1 MHILM
6 YRWKAYNYRDI
17 EQTLLLLGHTVDNI
31 EQELGSYDVSPE
43 FERVI
48 EEKIRGTHYDMVF
61 TVNYFPLISNVC
73 ERTGVKYISWTCDN
87 PLISM
92 YHESVFH
99 ACNYIFT
106 FDKTNYL
113 EFRGM
118 GVKHI
123 WYLPLAVD
131 TERMDALLGAP
142 EETGS
147 VGEEEAGIAL
157 EETRTT
163 EIAPEKA
170 GTTGV
175 AHEGMKTAGTVPE
188 EDGTTGIV
196 RKGMKTAGTVPEGT
210 GEAGRRKATQYPEMQ
225 KYCGDVAFVGSLY
238 ERNSYD
244 KIKNR
249 LPEYLR
255 GYFDAVME
263 AQLNISGANIVEPM
277 LTTNILEQ
285 LQEYFQL
292 EKSEGSFSDLGLIFQ
307 TTVLGFKIAEI
318 ERRRALIELSK
329 HYKVNVYS
337 NSDVSDLLRIQ
348 YCGSVDYWSEMPK
361 VFRMSKINLNFTIPN
376 IKSGIPLRIWDV
388 LGCGGFL
395 LTNYQAEIPYYFK
408 EGEDLVC
415 FDGLEDLC
423 EKVGY
428 YLEHEEER
436 KRIAWN
442 GYRKVREKHSYIER
456 IRTILDTVAGE
467 DTK

>member
-17 EQTLLLLGHTVDNI
+17 EQTFLLLGHTVDNI

-73 ERTGVKYISWTCDN
+73 ERTGVKYVSWTCDN

-99 ACNYIFT
+99 DCNYIFT

-113 EFRGM
+113 EFREM

-131 TERMDALLGAP
+131 TERMDALLG
-142 EETGS
+142 
-147 VGEEEAGIAL
+147 
-157 EETRTT
+157 
-163 EIAPEKA
+163 
-170 GTTGV
+170 
-175 AHEGMKTAGTVPE
+175 VPE
-188 EDGTTGIV
+188 EV
-196 RKGMKTAGTVPEGT
+196 
-210 GEAGRRKATQYPEMQ
+210 GRWKVAQDPEMQ
-225 KYCGDVAFVGSLY
+225 KYRGDVAFVGSLY

-337 NSDVSDLLRIQ
+337 NSNVSDLLRIQ

-415 FDGLEDLC
+415 FDSLEDLC

-456 IRTILDTVAGE
+456 IHTILDTVAGE
-467 DTK
+467 DAK

>member
-17 EQTLLLLGHTVDNI
+17 EQTFLLLGHTVDNI

-142 EETGS
+142 EE
-147 VGEEEAGIAL
+147 
-157 EETRTT
+157 
-163 EIAPEKA
+163 
-170 GTTGV
+170 
-175 AHEGMKTAGTVPE
+175 
-188 EDGTTGIV
+188 
-196 RKGMKTAGTVPEGT
+196 
-210 GEAGRRKATQYPEMQ
+210 AGRWKAAQDPEMR
-225 KYCGDVAFVGSLY
+225 KYRGDVAFVGSLY

-337 NSDVSDLLRIQ
+337 NSDVSDLLQIQ

-376 IKSGIPLRIWDV
+376 IKSAIPLRIWDV

-442 GYRKVREKHSYIER
+442 GYHKVREKHSYIER
-456 IRTILDTVAGE
+456 IHTILDTVAGE
-467 DTK
+467 DAK

>member
-17 EQTLLLLGHTVDNI
+17 EQTFLLLGHTVDNI

-43 FERVI
+43 FEQVI

-73 ERTGVKYISWTCDN
+73 ERTGVKYVSWTCDN

-142 EETGS
+142 EK
-147 VGEEEAGIAL
+147 
-157 EETRTT
+157 
-163 EIAPEKA
+163 PE
-170 GTTGV
+170 
-175 AHEGMKTAGTVPE
+175 
-188 EDGTTGIV
+188 
-196 RKGMKTAGTVPEGT
+196 
-210 GEAGRRKATQYPEMQ
+210 RRNATQDSEMR
-225 KYCGDVAFVGSLY
+225 KYRGDVAFVGSLY

-329 HYKVNVYS
+329 HYRVNVYS

-442 GYRKVREKHSYIER
+442 GYHKVREKHSYIER
-456 IRTILDTVAGE
+456 IHTILDTVAGE
-467 DTK
+467 DAK

>member
-17 EQTLLLLGHTVDNI
+17 EQTFLLLGHTVDNI

-73 ERTGVKYISWTCDN
+73 ERTGVKYVSWTCDN

-99 ACNYIFT
+99 DCNYIFT

-142 EETGS
+142 EEA
-147 VGEEEAGIAL
+147 EEARDGQTGI
-157 EETRTT
+157 T
-163 EIAPEKA
+163 PKKA
-170 GTTGV
+170 GTTGAV
-175 AHEGMKTAGTVPE
+175 HEGMKTAGTVPE
-188 EDGTTGIV
+188 EIGAAESVLAEIG
-196 RKGMKTAGTVPEGT
+196 K
-210 GEAGRRKATQYPEMQ
+210 AGRRKAAQDTEMQ
-225 KYCGDVAFVGSLY
+225 KYRGDVAFVGSLY

-292 EKSEGSFSDLGLIFQ
+292 EKSDGSFSDLGLIFQ

-415 FDGLEDLC
+415 FNGLEDLC

-456 IRTILDTVAGE
+456 IHTILDTVACEG
-467 DTK
+467 TK

>member
-17 EQTLLLLGHTVDNI
+17 EQTFLLLGHTVDNI

-99 ACNYIFT
+99 DCNYIFT

-113 EFRGM
+113 EFREM

-131 TERMDALLGAP
+131 TERMDALLG
-142 EETGS
+142 
-147 VGEEEAGIAL
+147 
-157 EETRTT
+157 
-163 EIAPEKA
+163 
-170 GTTGV
+170 
-175 AHEGMKTAGTVPE
+175 VPE
-188 EDGTTGIV
+188 EV
-196 RKGMKTAGTVPEGT
+196 
-210 GEAGRRKATQYPEMQ
+210 GRWKVAQDPEMQ
-225 KYCGDVAFVGSLY
+225 KYRGDVAFVGSLY

-329 HYKVNVYS
+329 HYRVNVYS

-442 GYRKVREKHSYIER
+442 GYHKVREKHSYIER
-456 IRTILDTVAGE
+456 IHTILDTVAGE
-467 DTK
+467 DAK

>member
-17 EQTLLLLGHTVDNI
+17 EQTFLLLGHTVDNI

-73 ERTGVKYISWTCDN
+73 ERTGVNYVSWTCDN

-142 EETGS
+142 EETG
-147 VGEEEAGIAL
+147 
-157 EETRTT
+157 
-163 EIAPEKA
+163 
-170 GTTGV
+170 
-175 AHEGMKTAGTVPE
+175 
-188 EDGTTGIV
+188 
-196 RKGMKTAGTVPEGT
+196 
-210 GEAGRRKATQYPEMQ
+210 RRKAAQDPEMQ
-225 KYCGDVAFVGSLY
+225 KYRGDVAFVGSLY

-244 KIKNR
+244 KIKSR

-415 FDGLEDLC
+415 FDSLEDLC

-467 DTK
+467 DAK

>member
-17 EQTLLLLGHTVDNI
+17 EQTFLLLGHTVDNI

-73 ERTGVKYISWTCDN
+73 ERTGVKYVSWTCDN

-142 EETGS
+142 EK
-147 VGEEEAGIAL
+147 
-157 EETRTT
+157 
-163 EIAPEKA
+163 PE
-170 GTTGV
+170 
-175 AHEGMKTAGTVPE
+175 
-188 EDGTTGIV
+188 
-196 RKGMKTAGTVPEGT
+196 
-210 GEAGRRKATQYPEMQ
+210 RRNATQDLEMR
-225 KYCGDVAFVGSLY
+225 KYRGDVAFVGSLY

-337 NSDVSDLLRIQ
+337 NSNVSDLLRIQ

-442 GYRKVREKHSYIER
+442 GYHKVREKHSYIER
-456 IRTILDTVAGE
+456 IHTILDTVAGE
-467 DTK
+467 DAK

>member
-17 EQTLLLLGHTVDNI
+17 EQTFLLLGHTVDNI

-48 EEKIRGTHYDMVF
+48 EEKIRGTHYDVVF

-73 ERTGVKYISWTCDN
+73 ERTGVKYVSWTCDN

-142 EETGS
+142 EK
-147 VGEEEAGIAL
+147 
-157 EETRTT
+157 
-163 EIAPEKA
+163 PE
-170 GTTGV
+170 
-175 AHEGMKTAGTVPE
+175 
-188 EDGTTGIV
+188 
-196 RKGMKTAGTVPEGT
+196 
-210 GEAGRRKATQYPEMQ
+210 RRNATQDSEMR
-225 KYCGDVAFVGSLY
+225 KYRGDVAFVGSLY

-329 HYKVNVYS
+329 HYRVNVYS

-415 FDGLEDLC
+415 FDSLEDLC

-456 IRTILDTVAGE
+456 IRTILDTVACE
-467 DTK
+467 DAK

>member
-1 MHILM
+1 
-6 YRWKAYNYRDI
+6 
-17 EQTLLLLGHTVDNI
+17 
-31 EQELGSYDVSPE
+31 
-43 FERVI
+43 
-48 EEKIRGTHYDMVF
+48 MVF

-142 EETGS
+142 EE
-147 VGEEEAGIAL
+147 
-157 EETRTT
+157 
-163 EIAPEKA
+163 
-170 GTTGV
+170 
-175 AHEGMKTAGTVPE
+175 
-188 EDGTTGIV
+188 
-196 RKGMKTAGTVPEGT
+196 
-210 GEAGRRKATQYPEMQ
+210 AGRWKAAQDPEMR
-225 KYCGDVAFVGSLY
+225 KYRGDVAFVGSLY

-337 NSDVSDLLRIQ
+337 NSDVSDLLQIQ

-442 GYRKVREKHSYIER
+442 GYHKVREKHSYIER
-456 IRTILDTVAGE
+456 IHTILDTVAGE
-467 DTK
+467 DAK

>member
-17 EQTLLLLGHTVDNI
+17 EQTFLLIGHTVDNI

-73 ERTGVKYISWTCDN
+73 ERTGVKYVSWTCDN

-142 EETGS
+142 EK
-147 VGEEEAGIAL
+147 
-157 EETRTT
+157 
-163 EIAPEKA
+163 PE
-170 GTTGV
+170 
-175 AHEGMKTAGTVPE
+175 
-188 EDGTTGIV
+188 
-196 RKGMKTAGTVPEGT
+196 
-210 GEAGRRKATQYPEMQ
+210 RRNATQDSEMR
-225 KYCGDVAFVGSLY
+225 KYRGDVAFVGSLY

-329 HYKVNVYS
+329 HYRVNVYS

-442 GYRKVREKHSYIER
+442 GYHKVREKHSYIER
-456 IRTILDTVAGE
+456 IHTILDTVAGE
-467 DTK
+467 DAK

>member
-17 EQTLLLLGHTVDNI
+17 EQTFLLLGHTVDNI

-73 ERTGVKYISWTCDN
+73 ERTGVKYVSWTCDN

-99 ACNYIFT
+99 DCNYIFT

-113 EFRGM
+113 EFREM

-131 TERMDALLGAP
+131 TERMDALLG
-142 EETGS
+142 
-147 VGEEEAGIAL
+147 
-157 EETRTT
+157 
-163 EIAPEKA
+163 
-170 GTTGV
+170 
-175 AHEGMKTAGTVPE
+175 VPE
-188 EDGTTGIV
+188 EV
-196 RKGMKTAGTVPEGT
+196 
-210 GEAGRRKATQYPEMQ
+210 GRWKVAQDPEMQ
-225 KYCGDVAFVGSLY
+225 KYRGDVAFVGSLY

-329 HYKVNVYS
+329 HYRVNVYS

-442 GYRKVREKHSYIER
+442 GYHKVREKHSYIER
-456 IRTILDTVAGE
+456 IHTTLDTVAGE
-467 DTK
+467 DAK

>member
-17 EQTLLLLGHTVDNI
+17 EQTFLLLGHTVENI

-43 FERVI
+43 FERFI
-48 EEKIRGTHYDMVF
+48 EGKIDTNHYDMVF
-61 TVNYFPLISNVC
+61 TVNYFALISNVC
-73 ERTGVKYISWTCDN
+73 ERMQIKYVSWTCDN

-92 YHESVFH
+92 YHESVFNR
-99 ACNYIFT
+99 CNYIFT

-113 EFRGM
+113 EFKGM
-118 GVKHI
+118 GVEHI

-131 TERMDALLGAP
+131 VKRLDAIMEQADDLA
-142 EETGS
+142 
-147 VGEEEAGIAL
+147 
-157 EETRTT
+157 
-163 EIAPEKA
+163 
-170 GTTGV
+170 
-175 AHEGMKTAGTVPE
+175 
-188 EDGTTGIV
+188 
-196 RKGMKTAGTVPEGT
+196 
-210 GEAGRRKATQYPEMQ
+210 
-225 KYCGDVAFVGSLY
+225 KYRADVAFVGSLY

-244 KIKNR
+244 KLKNR

-277 LTTNILEQ
+277 LTTDILER
-285 LQEYFQL
+285 LGEYFKL

-329 HYKVNVYS
+329 HFKVHVYS
-337 NSDVSDLLRIQ
+337 NSNVSDLLRIR
-348 YCGSVDYWSEMPK
+348 YCGSVDYWSEMPR
-361 VFRMSKINLNFTIPN
+361 VFHASKINLNFTIPN

-388 LGCGGFL
+388 LGAGGFL

-415 FDGLEDLC
+415 FDGVEDLRD
-423 EKVGY
+423 KVGY
-428 YLEHEEER
+428 YLTHSRQRQE
-436 KRIAWN
+436 IARN
-442 GYRKVREKHSYIER
+442 GYEKVKEKHNYIER
-456 IRTILDTVAGE
+456 INTMLETVGW
-467 DTK
+467 T